1 MKNFK
6 DFLTESKKTYK
17 FKIRVAG
24 ELPEG
29 FEKQLKI
36 NLEKFDLVSLSAGK
50 RTPIA
55 EKPLDFPQLQNME
68 VTHFEAEVNYPTT
81 SHQLEHYLVDN
92 CVITHSHIVVRGEND
107 PIEMQQGDLNEKP
120 YESKLE
126 TEQLEQADPDAQK
139 TVGDNRV
146 MELLKELEKARKEND
161 NDPAAGAPVG
171 ESADISTDEN
181 SKSPIGS

>member
-17 FKIRVAG
+17 YMIRVAG

-29 FEKQLKI
+29 FEDKLKV
-36 NLEKFDLVSLSAGK
+36 NLKKFDLVNISGPK
-50 RTPIA
+50 RTPIT

-68 VTHFEAEVNYPTT
+68 VHHFEAEVNYPTT
-81 SHQLEHYLVDN
+81 AHVLERYLVDN
-92 CVITHSHIVVRGEND
+92 CVIDHSHIIVRGEND
-107 PIEMQQGDLNEKP
+107 PVEEQQGEIDEKP
-120 YESKLE
+120 YEAKLE
-126 TEQLEQADPDAQK
+126 TEELEQADPDAQK

-146 MELLKELEKARKEND
+146 MELLKELETARKERD

-171 ESADISTDEN
+171 ESADIGTDEN
-181 SKSPIGS
+181 TKSPVGS